1 MDLCDLE
8 LLPFAT
14 SNCSLSEIC
23 LQTVLLQSQL
33 DTYPLQELIQVKE
46 LLYNPFTPRIVEL
59 FSGDG
64 SGRLD
69 FQQFLHMMSVFS
81 SRASAEAKVVWA
93 FALWDF
99 DGKRRIAAGIHPR
112 DATAVSRWSCV

>member
-1 MDLCDLE
+1 M
-8 LLPFAT
+8 
-14 SNCSLSEIC
+14 
-23 LQTVLLQSQL
+23 
-33 DTYPLQELIQVKE
+33 QELIQVKE

-69 FQQFLHMMSVFS
+69 FHHFLHMMSVFS
-81 SRASAEAKVVWA
+81 SRASAETKVVWA

-99 DGKRRIAAGIHPR
+99 DGKHTAGELL
-112 DATAVSRWSCV
+112 TGVSRC